1 MFCDFGKNY
10 LLLAFR
16 IGKHINGYVDTYFGP
31 AKLFKLVDNEKK
43 SSPKKLLTACKHLQS
58 ILEDQGFTKK
68 RVNYLRKMLRA
79 METSIKLQNGNNI
92 PYLEQVR
99 RLYDIEPTLI
109 DDSYFYQAAQ
119 NLKEA
124 YQGTGTLEEKMKIIR
139 KRRKI
144 PKEKVVPI
152 FQKSIVL
159 VAERT
164 KELFPNLL
172 PTDENVSIKLV
183 PSEFWGVKNCYL
195 GNFKSRIEVNRDIP
209 YYWTTIYRLTGH
221 EGYPGHHTEH
231 SLKELFLYQN
241 EEMFE
246 HCIYLIRTPQDV
258 IREGIGDIAM
268 NVLFSYG
275 EGARRG
281 FEALCPNPSEE
292 DDIESLIKQWK
303 AGYKAIGLRTN
314 LSYHAHVDGWPEAEL
329 IEYGLQFGY
338 YNKMELKHHL
348 KFILNPLTATYSFC
362 YTTGKQLIE
371 KKFGEHPSPDNFKIL
386 LTQPVLPS
394 DLI

>member
-1 MFCDFGKNY
+1 MFCDFGKDY

-16 IGKHINGYVDTYFGP
+16 IGKHIKGYVDTYFGP
-31 AKLFKLVDNEKK
+31 PELPKLVDNERK
-43 SSPKKLLTACKHLQS
+43 SSSKKLLTVCKYLQS
-58 ILEDQGFTKK
+58 TLEDQGFTKK

-79 METSIKLQNGNNI
+79 METSIRLQNGNNI

-109 DDSYFYQAAQ
+109 DDSYCYQAAQ
-119 NLKEA
+119 NLLEA
-124 YQGTGTLEEKMKIIR
+124 YQGSGTLEEKMKIIR
-139 KRRKI
+139 ERRKI
-144 PKEKVVPI
+144 PKEKVVPT
-152 FQKSIVL
+152 FQKSIEF

-164 KELFPNLL
+164 KDLFPNLL
-172 PTDENVSIKLV
+172 PSDENVSIKLV
-183 PSEFWGVKNCYL
+183 MNKFCGVKNCYL
-195 GNFKSRIEVNRDIP
+195 GNFSSRIEVNKDIP
-209 YYWTTIYRLTGH
+209 YYWTTIYRLTAH

-241 EEMFE
+241 KEMAE

-268 NVLFSYG
+268 NVLFSYE

-281 FEALCPNPSEE
+281 LETLCPNPSEE
-292 DDIESLIKQWK
+292 DDIEFFIKQWK

-314 LSYHAHVDGWPEAEL
+314 LSYHAHVDGWSEAEL
-329 IEYGLQFGY
+329 IKYGLQFGY
-338 YNKMELKHHL
+338 YNKEELKQHL
-348 KFILNPLTATYSFC
+348 KFILNPFTATYSFC

-371 KKFGEHPSPDNFKIL
+371 KKFGEHPSPNNFKIL
-386 LTQPVLPS
+386 LTQPLLPS
-394 DLI
+394 DLL